1 MIILTYD
8 RLTQNIEHPP
18 NRSFGNASVNDRVV
32 FVALIRHDL
41 YEGGLNCLLLINEE
55 YFARLAVSF

>member
-1 MIILTYD
+1 MLLISFNLCV
-8 RLTQNIEHPP
+8 RLRFA